1 MEQPEAADLALG
13 RAIVARIAPE
23 ELPYFDETVASLPK
37 HPGRRARR
45 RRRDDPLAFGGAAE
59 LVVTSIACGVAT
71 EVVKMMG
78 ETVGSGLVARL
89 RRLLTRGRGED
100 PAAPDAGQRPPAL
113 TEERITELG
122 VAAGRTAV
130 LLGLPPDRSELLA
143 EAVRDQL
150 RAADRPGSGT

>member
-1 MEQPEAADLALG
+1 MEQPEAADRALG

-45 RRRDDPLAFGGAAE
+45 RPADDPLAFGGAAE

-89 RRLLTRGRGED
+89 RRLLTRGRGGD
-100 PAAPDAGQRPPAL
+100 PVTPDAGQRPPAL
-113 TEERITELG
+113 NEERIAELG
-122 VAAGRTAV
+122 AAAGRSAV

>member
-45 RRRDDPLAFGGAAE
+45 RPGDDPLAFGGAAE

-100 PAAPDAGQRPPAL
+100 PAAPDTGQRPPAL
-113 TEERITELG
+113 TEERIAELG

>member
-1 MEQPEAADLALG
+1 MEQAEAADLALG

-45 RRRDDPLAFGGAAE
+45 RPGDDPLAFGGAAE

-113 TEERITELG
+113 TEERIAELG

>member
-45 RRRDDPLAFGGAAE
+45 RPGDDPLAFGGAAE

-78 ETVGSGLVARL
+78 ETVGSGLVVRL

-113 TEERITELG
+113 TEERIAELG

>member
-45 RRRDDPLAFGGAAE
+45 RPGDDPLAFGGAAE

-113 TEERITELG
+113 TEERIAELG

>member
-23 ELPYFDETVASLPK
+23 ELPYFDETAASLPK
-37 HPGRRARR
+37 RPGRRARR
-45 RRRDDPLAFGGAAE
+45 RVEDDPLAFGGAAE
-59 LVVTSIACGVAT
+59 LIVTSIACGVAT

-89 RRLLTRGRGED
+89 RRLLTRGRGEEQT
-100 PAAPDAGQRPPAL
+100 APDAEQQRPAL
-113 TEERITELG
+113 TEERIAELG
-122 VAAGRTAV
+122 AAAGRKAV
-130 LLGLPPDRSELLA
+130 LLGLPPDRAELLA

>member
-1 MEQPEAADLALG
+1 MEQAEAADLALG

-23 ELPYFDETVASLPK
+23 ELPYFDETAASLPK
-37 HPGRRARR
+37 RPGRRARR
-45 RRRDDPLAFGGAAE
+45 RREDDPLAFGGAAE

-89 RRLLTRGRGED
+89 RRLLTRGRGGE
-100 PAAPDAGQRPPAL
+100 PTGPDAEQPLPAL
-113 TEERITELG
+113 TEERIAELG
-122 VAAGRTAV
+122 AAAGRTAV
-130 LLGLPPDRSELLA
+130 LLGLPPERSELLA

-150 RAADRPGSGT
+150 RAADRPGSAT

>member
-1 MEQPEAADLALG
+1 VEQPEAADLALG

-23 ELPYFDETVASLPK
+23 ELPYFDETAASLSK
-37 HPGRRARR
+37 RPGRRARR
-45 RRRDDPLAFGGAAE
+45 RPEDDPLAFGGAAE

-89 RRLLTRGRGED
+89 RRLLTHGRGED
-100 PAAPDAGQRPPAL
+100 PTAPDAEQRPPDL
-113 TEERITELG
+113 TEERIAELG
-122 VAAGRTAV
+122 AAAGRTAV
-130 LLGLPPDRSELLA
+130 LLGLPPDRSELLV